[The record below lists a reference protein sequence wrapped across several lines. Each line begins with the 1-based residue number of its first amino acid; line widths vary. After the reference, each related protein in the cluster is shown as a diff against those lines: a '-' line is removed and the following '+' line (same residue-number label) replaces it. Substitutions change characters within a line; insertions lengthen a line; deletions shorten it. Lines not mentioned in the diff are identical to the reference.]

1 MPAAE
6 ASELLARF
14 AAGSGSADVCTDE
27 GRAVLR
33 GAVRAYSAEMQANG
47 VAWPAIPGMG
57 GGGPD
62 AISSVDV
69 SVLIASAAGFVDAS
83 DFSGPVRRLIG
94 QLSFAQWPEIR
105 SMRQAARVACPDVVQ
120 LQQAAA
126 QFVVESERM
135 RLMAERADNAR
146 NRQRV
151 AERLQRQSV
160 RVERAQ
166 VQMQTMAAVV
176 QARMSEAS

>member
-1 MPAAE
+1 M
-6 ASELLARF
+6 
-14 AAGSGSADVCTDE
+14 
-27 GRAVLR
+27 LR

-47 VAWPAIPGMG
+47 VAWPMIPTMG
-57 GGGPD
+57 GDPNALS
-62 AISSVDV
+62 AIDV
-69 SVLIASAAGFVDAS
+69 SVLVAFAAGFVEAS
-83 DFSGPVRRLIG
+83 DFQGRARRLAG

-126 QFVVESERM
+126 QFVLESERL
-135 RLMAERADNAR
+135 REMAERMENAR
-146 NRQRV
+146 NGQR
-151 AERLQRQSV
+151 AADRLRRQSV

>member
-1 MPAAE
+1 M
-6 ASELLARF
+6 
-14 AAGSGSADVCTDE
+14 
-27 GRAVLR
+27 LR

-47 VAWPAIPGMG
+47 VAWPTIPGLG
-57 GGGPD
+57 GNTG

-69 SVLIASAAGFVDAS
+69 SVLVASAAGFVDAS
-83 DFSGPVRRLIG
+83 DFSGPARRLIG
-94 QLSFAQWPEIR
+94 QLSFSQWPEIR
-105 SMRQAARVACPDVVQ
+105 SMRQAARVACPDVVH

-146 NRQRV
+146 NQQRA
-151 AERLQRQSV
+151 AERLRRQSV